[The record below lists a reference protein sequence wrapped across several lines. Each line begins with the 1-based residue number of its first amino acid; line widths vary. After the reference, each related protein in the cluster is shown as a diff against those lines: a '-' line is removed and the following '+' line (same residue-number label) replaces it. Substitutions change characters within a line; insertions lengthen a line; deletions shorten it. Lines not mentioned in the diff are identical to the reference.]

1 MAVLVGAAAGVLA
14 PALLGVRDTLT
25 AAVDLG
31 AAAADAACVVDG
43 LKNAQPDEPA
53 LLAFLAQVGCVFR
66 AAIASPRNPLLVAG
80 KLFRRLPY
88 SRCRCADQLHYGGC
102 GGS

>member
-1 MAVLVGAAAGVLA
+1 MNTVRGISGPLSSLAVSAAADVLA

-43 LKNAQPDEPA
+43 LNNAQPDEPA
-53 LLAFLAQVGCVFR
+53 LLAFLEQVGCAFLEGC
-66 AAIASPRNPLLVAG
+66 PRSARHPPSC
-80 KLFRRLPY
+80 RR
-88 SRCRCADQLHYGGC
+88 
-102 GGS
+102 